1 MLTVFDPLRAARR
14 ERHWAGKHS
23 AVGAHCTERPEVNQ
37 DKPDSKSSLARYL
50 RGPPL
55 RSFARPKLL
64 ERASVYAGVQAY
76 PLFTMSR
83 NPPRSRAGGKGALS
97 AWMEVILL
105 SGGANRDRTDD
116 LKLAK
121 LALSQLS
128 YGPEPDGAYHISGKL
143 STAGPTR
150 GRGGPGKI

>member
-1 MLTVFDPLRAARR
+1 MLTVFDPLSAARR

-83 NPPRSRAGGKGALS
+83 NPPRSRADGKGALL
-97 AWMEVILL
+97 AWMDVSLL

-121 LALSQLS
+121 LALPQLS
-128 YGPEPDGAYHISGKL
+128 YGPVVVEIVES
-143 STAGPTR
+143 
-150 GRGGPGKI
+150 GGPGKT

>member
-1 MLTVFDPLRAARR
+1 MLTVFDPLSAARR

-37 DKPDSKSSLARYL
+37 DKPDSKNPLARYL

-64 ERASVYAGVQAY
+64 ERASVYADVQAY

-83 NPPRSRAGGKGALS
+83 NPPRSVADGIGALS
-97 AWMEVILL
+97 MDAILR

-128 YGPEPDGAYHISGKL
+128 
-143 STAGPTR
+143 
-150 GRGGPGKI
+150 

>member
-1 MLTVFDPLRAARR
+1 MLTVFDPLSAARR

-37 DKPDSKSSLARYL
+37 DKPDSKNSLARYL

-64 ERASVYAGVQAY
+64 ERASVYAGAQAY

-83 NPPRSRAGGKGALS
+83 NPPRSVADGIGALNMD
-97 AWMEVILL
+97 AILR

-128 YGPEPDGAYHISGKL
+128 YGPNPDGAYHISGKQ
-143 STAGPTR
+143 STTGPTR

>member
-1 MLTVFDPLRAARR
+1 MLTVFGPAFHRSERTGSGRQTFGSVRIAQKDQKSIRINPTQRR
-14 ERHWAGKHS
+14 
-23 AVGAHCTERPEVNQ
+23 
-37 DKPDSKSSLARYL
+37 SLARDL

-83 NPPRSRAGGKGALS
+83 NPPRSRADGKGALL
-97 AWMEVILL
+97 AWMDVILL
-105 SGGANRDRTDD
+105 SGRANRDRTDD

-128 YGPEPDGAYHISGKL
+128 YGPVVC
-143 STAGPTR
+143 
-150 GRGGPGKI
+150 

>member
-1 MLTVFDPLRAARR
+1 VRIAQKDQKSIRINPTPRR
-14 ERHWAGKHS
+14 
-23 AVGAHCTERPEVNQ
+23 
-37 DKPDSKSSLARYL
+37 SLARDL

-83 NPPRSRAGGKGALS
+83 NPPRSVADGIGALS
-97 AWMEVILL
+97 MDAILR

-128 YGPEPDGAYHISGKL
+128 YGPKPDGAYHISGKL
-143 STAGPTR
+143 STAGPTQ
-150 GRGGPGKI
+150 GCGGPGKI

>member
-1 MLTVFDPLRAARR
+1 MGGQTFGSVRIAQKDQKSIRINPTPRR
-14 ERHWAGKHS
+14 
-23 AVGAHCTERPEVNQ
+23 
-37 DKPDSKSSLARYL
+37 SLARDL

-83 NPPRSRAGGKGALS
+83 NPPRSVADGIGALS
-97 AWMEVILL
+97 MDAILR
-105 SGGANRDRTDD
+105 SGGANRDRTED
-116 LKLAK
+116 LKRAK

-128 YGPEPDGAYHISGKL
+128 YCPIPDGDFFFLMIL
-143 STAGPTR
+143 
-150 GRGGPGKI
+150 